1 MPNIT
6 IAITGAG
13 SGIGRALAHASS
25 KRGYSV
31 ALSDVNL
38 AALEQLKLEL
48 KLPDERVSISQVDVS
63 DFDAVCAWR
72 EQILAHFSGVDIL
85 INNAGVAL
93 ISRAENQSNEDLAR
107 VMDINFWGV
116 VHGCK
121 AFLPALRESKNAHLV
136 NISSIFGIIGVP
148 SQSAY
153 NASKFAVRGYTEALR
168 QEIEGDGIHVCCV
181 HPGGIKTNI
190 ARSAVIRDEDTNSE
204 QAAANF
210 DTMAITS
217 PDQAAAAILKAIDKR
232 TKRLLIGRDAKLMNL
247 IARLFPVNYPR
258 FFQKDIENA
267 RGQ

>member
-13 SGIGRALAHASS
+13 SGIGRALANASA
-25 KRGYSV
+25 KRGYNL

-48 KLPDERVSISQVDVS
+48 NLPADRISISQVDVS
-63 DFDAVCAWR
+63 DYDAVCTWR
-72 EQILAHFSGVDIL
+72 DQILEHFSGVDIL

-107 VMDINFWGV
+107 VMNINFWGV

-121 AFLPALRESKNAHLV
+121 AFLPGLRESKNAHLV

-168 QEIEGDGIHVCCV
+168 QEVEGDGIHVCCV

-204 QAAANF
+204 HAAANF

-267 RGQ
+267 RGK

>member
-1 MPNIT
+1 MPNNT

-13 SGIGRALAHASS
+13 SGIGRALALASA
-25 KRGYSV
+25 KRGYNL
-31 ALSDVNL
+31 ALADLNL
-38 AALEQLKLEL
+38 AALEQIKLEL
-48 KLPDERVSISQVDVS
+48 KLPEDRVTISQVDVS
-63 DFDAVCAWR
+63 NYEAVCAWR
-72 EQILAHFSGVDIL
+72 DEILAKFSGVDML

-93 ISRAENQSNEDLAR
+93 ISRAENQSNEDVAR
-107 VMDINFWGV
+107 VMNINFWGV

-121 AFLPALRESKNAHLV
+121 AFLPVLRESKNAHLV
-136 NISSIFGIIGVP
+136 NISSIFGMIGVP

-168 QEIEGDGIHVCCV
+168 QEVEGEGIHVCCV

-204 QAAANF
+204 QASANF

-232 TKRLLIGRDAKLMNL
+232 TKRLLIGRDAKFINL
-247 IARLFPVNYPR
+247 IARLFPVSYPR
-258 FFQKDIENA
+258 FFKKDIEKV